1 MKRQS
6 KSLYKLADRQPV
18 DLHGLSSCG
27 FSFHTASAISGRSL
41 DDMNGSVR
49 AHLTEV
55 IDRKSMKKTVRKPET
70 Q

>member
-1 MKRQS
+1 MT
-6 KSLYKLADRQPV
+6 
-18 DLHGLSSCG
+18 HLSAGTTHNLLC
-27 FSFHTASAISGRSL
+27 ALRPDSAISGRSL